1 MVCRIDKVVL
11 IDNMMLGYAKLI
23 EIYEMETKE
32 KKKHT
37 S

>member
-1 MVCRIDKVVL
+1 MVCRIHKVVL

-23 EIYEMETKE
+23 ESYERETKG
-32 KKKHT
+32 KKHT